1 MGIYDNNGTVN
12 TQIGKVYDNNGTVN
26 TQIGKVYDNNGT
38 TNSLIYSAETY
49 LYPGASATVRQSG
62 VSTAAG
68 TFYAV
73 ANPHN
78 VIGNSAAAFVYIG
91 SNSYSTITMTVRLTT
106 VPIYGYLY
114 AGIGDFGT
122 YDLTGLG
129 PSISIGYSQM
139 NTGSGYYSGQ
149 VITITCTGAQAA
161 GHYMGVAAVYRS
173 SAGNGGRID
182 VTSII
187 AT

>member
-1 MGIYDNNGTVN
+1 MPIWDNNGSVSSP
-12 TQIGKVYDNNGTVN
+12 IGNVWDFNGSVSSPIGNVWDFNGSVY
-26 TQIGKVYDNNGT
+26 
-38 TNSLIYSAETY
+38 SHIYSAETQ

-91 SNSYSTITMTVRLTT
+91 SNSYSTITMTVKLTT
-106 VPIYGYLY
+106 VPVYGYLY
-114 AGIGDFGT
+114 AGFGDFGT

-139 NTGSGYYSGQ
+139 NTGSGYNSGQ
-149 VITITCTGAQAA
+149 VITITCTGAQAT
-161 GHYMGVAAVYRS
+161 GHYMGVCAVYRS